1 MNGSHRILLFSA
13 LVTGGCG
20 QPAPVDATLG
30 GFLVHVEPGAGSFL
44 ISRLDGTP
52 LVDAF
57 AASRSEPNKPPR
69 GVAFR
74 TPMTTIDQQ
83 YGSYLFTEET
93 MPWQIAQSFES
104 VTVTADTVSFTLAGI
119 EGGAGSIH
127 LDGEARLGL
136 AFSNAKDSRVSIALR
151 AVDGEHY
158 LGLGAHSQ
166 DLDLRGGTVAN
177 WTSEQG
183 IGQSDNDEPPAAW
196 FLQGSRH
203 QSYFPVP
210 FVLSS
215 RGYGLEIEKT
225 QRAIF
230 TLASEASDLMRL
242 ETWDKSTAITLYD
255 GPTLPEVLERRT
267 ALTGRPP
274 VPPDWTFAPWNDA
287 IYGEANVSRVAGVL
301 RTNKI
306 PSSAIWTE
314 DWAGGKQDGV
324 TYSLPYEWRVDRGL
338 YPNVEKLAS
347 DLHAAGFRFLAYFN
361 TFVESDVSHYA
372 EVRDAGYLIKKV
384 DGTPYTFQS
393 ARFTPASLVDL
404 SNAAA
409 RTYLAGKM
417 SATLALG
424 FDGWMADYAEWL
436 PTDCVL
442 ASGEASLDVH
452 NRYPVDWQK
461 LNDQVFTTSAGDAQ
475 SFVRSGGAGS
485 SRIKRQVVWGGDQL
499 ASFRAD
505 DGLPTVIP
513 LALGLGIS
521 GLPYFGSDIGGYTNI
536 DGSAPRGKELFF
548 RWTMLGAFS
557 VVMRTHHGLWPQ
569 MNWDFEKD
577 AETTTHYGHWA
588 RVHTRLFPYLKAQA
602 AHSVDTGMPIMRALA
617 LGFPAEDT
625 AYTDKS
631 EFMLGPSLLVAP
643 VVDEGAT
650 SRSVFL
656 PVARWLKLSFS
667 DDGEPQA
674 APAVGGGAN
683 DVPAGVTEI
692 PVYLRAG
699 TLVTMLPSGIET
711 LSTVADAAGMKGLAQ
726 IGTLRTLLV
735 GLGASPDA
743 EGAVT
748 TDDLGGHYAL
758 TSAGAPAAAPSFTF
772 GGVALVDCA
781 GGAASCVSLSNAGT
795 AQVKLTG
802 NGALEVKDATG
813 TVARLELSA
822 RAADAQTNVKLY
834 W

>member
-230 TLASEASDLMRL
+230 TLASEASDLMRI

-255 GPTLPEVLERRT
+255 GPSLPAVLERRT

-372 EVRDAGYLIKKV
+372 EVRDAGYLIKKA

-513 LALGLGIS
+513 LALG
-521 GLPYFGSDIGGYTNI
+521 
-536 DGSAPRGKELFF
+536 
-548 RWTMLGAFS
+548 
-557 VVMRTHHGLWPQ
+557 
-569 MNWDFEKD
+569 
-577 AETTTHYGHWA
+577 
-588 RVHTRLFPYLKAQA
+588 
-602 AHSVDTGMPIMRALA
+602 
-617 LGFPAEDT
+617 FPAEDT

-711 LSTVADAAGMKGLAQ
+711 LSTVADAAGVKGLAQ

-748 TDDLGGHYAL
+748 SDDLGGHYAL

-822 RAADAQTNVKLY
+822 RAADAQTDVKLY